1 MADIVKNSKYLLYTQ
16 WESTFHTGSIIS
28 GSLMHLIHV
37 DSEEEAKVELQ
48 RIKTNGAAFD
58 AKFPSCSEGRKTSYV
73 YIPNRPEWWSRS

>member
-16 WESTFHTGSIIS
+16 WESKFHTGSIIS

-48 RIKTNGAAFD
+48 RIKTNSAAFD
-58 AKFPSCSEGRKTSYV
+58 AKFPSSSEGRKTSYV
-73 YIPNRPEWWSRS
+73 YIRNRPEWWSRP